1 MRHRKG
7 NKKLS
12 RPTDQRLALL
22 KSLVRSLLIHKR
34 IETTET
40 RAKEAKKMADKLITL
55 AKEGSLHSRR
65 QALKLIPDADVI
77 SLTFKTVSE
86 QTKERSGGYTRLIK
100 VGHRRGDAAPVSIL
114 ELVD

>member
-22 KSLVRSLLIHKR
+22 RGLVRSLLVNRR

-40 RAKEAKKMADKLITL
+40 RAKEAKKLADKIITL
-55 AKEGSLHSRR
+55 AKNGSLHARR
-65 QALKLIPDADVI
+65 QALQVIPDTEVI
-77 SLTFKTVSE
+77 ALAFNTLSD
-86 QTKERSGGYTRLIK
+86 QTKSRPGGYTRLIK
-100 VGHRRGDAAPVSIL
+100 VGYRRGDAAPVSIL
-114 ELVD
+114 EWVD